1 MMMLNR
7 VNRAGQP
14 YKLREVMGEPEKTH
28 VQVGGK
34 SMVFDASIYRMS
46 HAWYDW
52 TERGLYIQVAFSFL
66 NNEEREFLM
75 TGYTP
80 EDWRLMFEGV
90 DERFEER

>member
-14 YKLREVMGEPEKTH
+14 YKLREVFGEPNKTH
-28 VQVGGK
+28 VQVGDK
-34 SMVFDASIYRMS
+34 SMVFNADIRRLD

-52 TERGLYIQVAFSFL
+52 TMKGEFIQKAFLFL

-80 EDWRLMFEGV
+80 EDWRTIFE
-90 DERFEER
+90 RNS